1 MKIWTVDAFTN
12 KPFRGNPA
20 GVVIVDGFPSDQDL
34 LCIANEV
41 HLSETAFLK
50 KLGPDSYHLRWFT
63 PALEVKLC
71 GHATLAAAHILFEQ
85 NLIQGDHI
93 TFETLSGFLTA
104 SQGSRCL
111 IMDFPL
117 QAVTYELP
125 LENLKPIFGDNITH
139 AALALDDYIIEF
151 DNEETIRKFKPDFT
165 KIATLNCR
173 GVIITAKA
181 EKPYD
186 FISRFFGPNVGVN
199 EDPVTGS
206 AHCKLADYWQKK
218 LKKTEFNVYQASAR
232 GGEMQLSIQTDPKN
246 NQPRV
251 KIKGQART
259 MLTGTLNLK
268 KNVA

>member
-12 KPFRGNPA
+12 KPFQGNPA
-20 GVVIVDGFPSDQDL
+20 GVVIVDGFPSDQEL
-34 LCIANEV
+34 QSIANEI

-63 PALEVKLC
+63 PAVEVKLC

-85 NLIQGDHI
+85 NLIQGDYI
-93 TFETLSGFLTA
+93 TFETLSGFLTVT
-104 SQGSRCL
+104 QGSRCL
-111 IMDFPL
+111 VMDFPL
-117 QAVTYELP
+117 QPVTHELP
-125 LENLKPIFGDNITH
+125 LTSLHTIFGHNIIH
-139 AALALDDYIIEF
+139 AAHALDDYIIEF
-151 DNEETIRKFKPDFT
+151 DTEEAVRKFKPDFT
-165 KIATLNCR
+165 KIAALPCR

-181 EKPYD
+181 KPPYD

-218 LKKTEFNVYQASAR
+218 LNKTEFNAYQASAR
-232 GGEMQLSIQTDPKN
+232 GGEMQLSIQKDPLN
-246 NQPRV
+246 DLPRV

-259 MLTGTLNLK
+259 MLTGALNLEK
-268 KNVA
+268 F